1 MAGLVM
7 MGGANQAMA
16 ECTDLQGTILTN
28 SISQTTQLGTIQL
41 GVQNNDSDKDSDK
54 DSDDDH
60 EKDEDHDSDSDENNG
75 GDQKNS
81 LQGSIMG
88 VITYSNNSTLPIT
101 TYLDHTIAFP
111 GIGVINTRNDVAQ
124 LMPIAGDAC
133 NFTVKEQLNIVA
145 GTGRF
150 DGVRGTGTAQGTVN
164 FCTGTNQFTVSAR
177 LCARQ

>member
-41 GVQNNDSDKDSDK
+41 SVQDN

-60 EKDEDHDSDSDENNG
+60 EKDDDHDSDSDENNG

-88 VITYSNNSTLPIT
+88 VITYSNNSTLPII

-111 GIGVINTRNDVAQ
+111 GIGVVNTRNDVAQ

-177 LCARQ
+177 LCTRQ